1 MPQGISLG
9 GTQPV
14 PVSGATHSQGRSG
27 APIKKR
33 RRFFG
38 IAASL
43 ARKEDLNPRAW
54 FRRLPLSRGAPSATW
69 VLPQTIWKLAERVG
83 FEPTDAFTSPVF
95 KTGAF
100 NHSAISPCV
109 QKHIQLRRRTHFTT
123 LRPGCQWISA
133 LRVKKVYFTLTI
145 RPVHSKMSVYTPV
158 A

>member
-1 MPQGISLG
+1 MQLFEDNIKTNITETRRYKRKSKGKRNVFSCF
-9 GTQPV
+9 
-14 PVSGATHSQGRSG
+14 SWRGR
-27 APIKKR
+27 
-33 RRFFG
+33 
-38 IAASL
+38 
-43 ARKEDLNPRAW
+43 EDLNLRGAFYTPYS
-54 FRRLPLSRGAPSATW
+54 LSRGAPSASW
-69 VLPQTIWKLAERVG
+69 VLPQVDGKIQLAERVG

-109 QKHIQLRRRTHFTT
+109 QKHIQLRRRIHFTT

-145 RPVHSKMSVYTPV
+145 RPVHSKMSIYTPV